1 MRLLVFL
8 VWSQSVPHF
17 KLHNIDQQQNIL
29 TKWLEKLYNCGVF
42 FFTAYLTCRWVILI
56 HFCLLFSNALQL
68 MSWTWLI
75 KKNVNFTGCT
85 PYFLFILFSRYQEKI
100 IMIIASNSH
109 WLSCK
114 RENIKETDNVHCR
127 GQLRAL
133 ETEKILVPHGV
144 SEFFS
149 MSRAYEKMKN
159 VFISLLSSK
168 LSSIL
173 FYLQMKNMF
182 N

>member
-17 KLHNIDQQQNIL
+17 KLHNIDQQKNIL
-29 TKWLEKLYNCGVF
+29 TKWLEKLYNCRVF

-133 ETEKILVPHGV
+133 RPIYTARLCRMRQAYDRPKTWLKSRKRVEGLIYTKQFV
-144 SEFFS
+144 S
-149 MSRAYEKMKN
+149 
-159 VFISLLSSK
+159 
-168 LSSIL
+168 
-173 FYLQMKNMF
+173 
-182 N
+182 